1 MVSLKPRKRMESGWQ
16 CCSMGQMVERL
27 ATSAPQHER
36 DWPPEFAN

>member
-1 MVSLKPRKRMESGWQ
+1 
-16 CCSMGQMVERL
+16 MGQMVERL